1 VANER
6 KMIGNEAQGGTR
18 ALAPTVHRANQRL
31 ISDFQVMRERRQ
43 QLIDI
48 AAAPPRFPVPA
59 KMVPAIVSNNPSFN
73 QIAYSVLLISVLGVI
88 SIGTNYINWSFL
100 VYGVLAVLI
109 RLPSSQMF
117 VASIISLILIP
128 ITTALQ
134 RNTLANTFSL
144 MTFYFLFIGLV
155 RTGLELYR
163 AGKSKA

>member
-1 VANER
+1 MRRTVANER

-59 KMVPAIVSNNPSFN
+59 NIVPAIASNNPGFN
-73 QIAYSVLLISVLGVI
+73 QIAYSVLLISILGAI

-100 VYGVLAVLI
+100 IYGILAVLA

-117 VASIISLILIP
+117 VAGLISLILIP
-128 ITTALQ
+128 ITISLQ
-134 RNTLANTFSL
+134 KATLSDTFSV
-144 MTFYFLFIGLV
+144 MTFYFLLIGLM
-155 RTGLELYR
+155 RLGLEIR
-163 AGKSKA
+163 HKR